1 MIFGILYFKFFY
13 YIVFYF
19 SKSYTQMKRRFLILK
34 LNLTFLF

>member
-19 SKSYTQMKRRFLILK
+19 SKSYTQMKFSFLI